1 MLLAPWMLFAAFTAN
16 GFCQR
21 LSVLKRARIAIP
33 SRRTFRQKVAKR
45 TANQG
50 GSRTCSSLPGMP
62 VYMLF
67 GGKAEKIRAKRC
79 LDRVFFGAR
88 MYPSEKRRPLEWRAI
103 L

>member
-1 MLLAPWMLFAAFTAN
+1 
-16 GFCQR
+16 
-21 LSVLKRARIAIP
+21 
-33 SRRTFRQKVAKR
+33 
-45 TANQG
+45 
-50 GSRTCSSLPGMP
+50 
-62 VYMLF
+62 MLF